1 MKAARGLITGIS
13 LRMDRQWSSHVLA
26 AVWVMAM
33 IASLTVA
40 VEASRLARG
49 LSTSQGTAHF
59 VTQPTLFQQNYQA
72 FSDAKHAVLLA
83 GGQQVQ
89 LVLDQQAA
97 AGFGSKSKYLFG
109 NTGMCIK
116 LVPGYSA
123 GTVTSFYVSVDD
135 FPIYCAY
142 RSEFQSLS
150 TSILNR
156 SNYQAVHLSRPA
168 THLLVTTWEG
178 RLIGAL
184 WHDSHLLAVVV
195 GWCHAR

>member
-1 MKAARGLITGIS
+1 MLI
-13 LRMDRQWSSHVLA
+13 RNP
-26 AVWVMAM
+26 
-33 IASLTVA
+33 
-40 VEASRLARG
+40 
-49 LSTSQGTAHF
+49 F
-59 VTQPTLFQQNYQA
+59 VNNC
-72 FSDAKHAVLLA
+72 
-83 GGQQVQ
+83 
-89 LVLDQQAA
+89 AA

-123 GTVTSFYVSVDD
+123 GTVTSFYVSADD
-135 FPIYCAY
+135 FPIYCTD

-156 SNYQAVHLSRPA
+156 SNYQAVHLSRAA
-168 THLLVTTWEG
+168 TDLLVTTCEG

-195 GWCHAR
+195 GWSPDNLTFCRRMCMPTA